1 MDILSI
7 AALVSSLSGNALVNY
22 KRRVGFIVWIVSNI
36 LWILVNLLGDTNW
49 CQVLMFIAY
58 MCLNVQGWIVWGRK
72 NEEAAKQAGEKAHGP
87 M

>member
-49 CQVLMFIAY
+49 CQVLMFIA
-58 MCLNVQGWIVWGRK
+58 
-72 NEEAAKQAGEKAHGP
+72 
-87 M
+87 